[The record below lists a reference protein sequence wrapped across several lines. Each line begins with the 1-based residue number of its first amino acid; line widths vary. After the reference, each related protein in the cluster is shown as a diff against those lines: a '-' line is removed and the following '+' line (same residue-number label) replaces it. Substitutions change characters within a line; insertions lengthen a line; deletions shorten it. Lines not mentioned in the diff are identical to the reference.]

1 MYLPCDVVIKEV
13 DCLIFL
19 IRHLNFHLGTH
30 FCIFL
35 LYFWYIFITFL
46 LHFQEFIRL
55 HICTDQLSLEKLG
68 YVEDDGE
75 DEGRD
80 DVGGEVQGG
89 GRGHLRMNK
98 VKKSKMGH
106 NFILK
111 STNIVTFFNFKISRI
126 CYGIGFGTA
135 GTRTRKGNK
144 IFLFIGDAA
153 GPLLLDSTLAYSQLF
168 YISYSINSSTYWC
181 SKTKK
186 KNGFLLLLEEKEC
199 VTCVQ

>member
-1 MYLPCDVVIKEV
+1 MVYFFYIVG
-13 DCLIFL
+13 IFY
-19 IRHLNFHLGTH
+19 R
-30 FCIFL
+30 IFG
-35 LYFWYIFITFL
+35 IFYHSFGTFL

-55 HICTDQLSLEKLG
+55 HICTNQLSLEKLR

-111 STNIVTFFNFKISRI
+111 STNIVTFLFQHLSISRFQEFVMVLDLALQ
-126 CYGIGFGTA
+126 GQEQGKGT
-135 GTRTRKGNK
+135 KSSC
-144 IFLFIGDAA
+144 
-153 GPLLLDSTLAYSQLF
+153 LLETLVLF
-168 YISYSINSSTYWC
+168 Y
-181 SKTKK
+181 
-186 KNGFLLLLEEKEC
+186 
-199 VTCVQ
+199 

>member
-1 MYLPCDVVIKEV
+1 MVYFFYIVG
-13 DCLIFL
+13 IFY
-19 IRHLNFHLGTH
+19 R
-30 FCIFL
+30 IFG
-35 LYFWYIFITFL
+35 IFYHSFGTFL

-55 HICTDQLSLEKLG
+55 HICTNQLSLEKLR

-111 STNIVTFFNFKISRI
+111 STNIVTFLFQDFKNLLWYWIWHCRD
-126 CYGIGFGTA
+126 
-135 GTRTRKGNK
+135 KNK
-144 IFLFIGDAA
+144 EREQN
-153 GPLLLDSTLAYSQLF
+153 LLVYWRHW
-168 YISYSINSSTYWC
+168 SYSIRLNIGLQPAILY
-181 SKTKK
+181 
-186 KNGFLLLLEEKEC
+186 FLFNK
-199 VTCVQ
+199 